1 MGSGELDFSIRISK
15 MATVAMETKHL
26 LPNLSGAFLRDRLTY
41 KDETSQDCYPPQG
54 VLILGLEI
62 FNMAAVA
69 METKQEQTRKLKVL
83 QKC

>member
-1 MGSGELDFSIRISK
+1 MGSC
-15 MATVAMETKHL
+15 ATRGSNFQNGHRCHGNEIPE
-26 LPNLSGAFLRDRLTY
+26 PNLSGAFLRDRLTY

-54 VLILGLEI
+54 VLIFGLEI

-83 QKC
+83 QNC